1 MLRIP
6 FSERAQNHV
15 ADIQIIAS
23 VICLVIFLFLNN
35 HWRIFLIGIVTMI
48 TWTGTAL
55 AHKSGAE
62 ANEKLVKDK
71 DHDGQ

>member
-15 ADIQIIAS
+15 ADIQIVVS
-23 VICLVIFLFLNN
+23 LICLVLFFFMNTRWKIN
-35 HWRIFLIGIVTMI
+35 LIGVVTMV

-62 ANEKLVKDK
+62 ANEKLIKD
-71 DHDGQ
+71 D